1 MKTDQIEK
9 EIRGA
14 EPGTQVR
21 SNAPMGEFCSFK
33 TGGAAALLIEPESP
47 EALGN
52 VLRILHRQEFPVFI
66 MGNGSNLLVKDG
78 GFPGAIVKIGERMSA
93 VEIQGTKVRA
103 QAGALLSC
111 IANRALEAGLT
122 GFEFAAGIP
131 GSIGGA
137 AVAVVIG
144 FIIVG
149 QVQLTELNQEIITA
163 KSLLADSQSI
173 YTQNQMKVESKLS
186 NAEIEEYAE
195 SVLGMTKASNAQKE
209 FVTLSGGD
217 KAEVSAQESDNLFTQ
232 FIDSIKNLW
241 S

>member
-1 MKTDQIEK
+1 MAYEN
-9 EIRGA
+9 R
-14 EPGTQVR
+14 
-21 SNAPMGEFCSFK
+21 NAAYDLSLFDEDVAYS
-33 TGGAAALLIEPESP
+33 
-47 EALGN
+47 
-52 VLRILHRQEFPVFI
+52 
-66 MGNGSNLLVKDG
+66 NGSALPKRKEQEVHKKQTKKKTKTAG
-78 GFPGAIVKIGERMSA
+78 KVVTIPEEEIHKIRRR
-93 VEIQGTKVRA
+93 KHNPLKL
-103 QAGALLSC
+103 AL
-111 IANRALEAGLT
+111 
-122 GFEFAAGIP
+122 

-195 SVLGMTKASNAQKE
+195 NVLGMTKASNAQKE